1 MKISTTLS
9 ICSCLLVISGVL
21 TDASANQLA
30 AKEAGRSTVINA
42 RGENIAAGAVK
53 IRKAPAVSFETRRRL
68 PSAAT
73 GSGIIYAA
81 PEGGTTKV
89 YGGAGQ
95 SVMWMGDMAALMPTD
110 GAAQELTTYENGDV
124 YWKDPIFGL
133 PTSTYLKGKLADGK
147 FSLALPQPI
156 LEMEG
161 ETYYVYSLKM
171 EDVDGVSWFV
181 PDTDNTSISLAL
193 DSETGV
199 LTQEGDNMLG
209 ICNRAGDWQLVGQIE
224 MVLTPF
230 AKTVTYMPEDAGA
243 EDWAFR
249 YTVNDGNEGA
259 DVVKVGRKDDKLYI
273 SGLYPF
279 DKDACI
285 TAEIQGDKIYW
296 ESEQYFGNYGG
307 YFFYVYGGHKEVETY
322 VDEDD
327 VYHIEESIYYED
339 DATMAYDAEAKTI
352 SPIQDGQLI
361 MVSSGMTW
369 PLVQYEE
376 LSFKYQGEV
385 TDFTPAAPRI
395 LDYYDFDTELGMI
408 VLTLPIENVQGQVIN
423 SENISYEV
431 YVNDALLTFSP
442 DAYTA
447 FEKPMTRI
455 PYGFTDNNDITG
467 LGATRNIML
476 HQDGIESL
484 GVVCYYQLPDGSE
497 LASERATFAVAGIS
511 DATSES
517 PVAGTEYFDLSGRA
531 VKAPA
536 AGIYIKADTRA
547 DGSRA
552 VSKVVVR

>member
-9 ICSCLLVISGVL
+9 ICSCLLVVSGVL

-73 GSGIIYAA
+73 GSGIIYTA

-89 YGGAGQ
+89 YNGAGK
-95 SVMWMGDMAALMPTD
+95 SVMWFGNTATIMADD
-110 GAAQELTTYENGDV
+110 GAAQEITTYDNGDA
-124 YWKDPIFGL
+124 YWKDPMFGL
-133 PTSTYLKGKLADGK
+133 PTSTYLKGKVADGK
-147 FSLALPQPI
+147 FTVTLPQPI

-161 ETYYVYSLKM
+161 ETYYAYSLKM
-171 EDVDGVSWFV
+171 EMMEDGSWFV
-181 PDTDNTSISLAL
+181 PDTDNPSISLTL

-259 DVVKVGRKDDKLYI
+259 DVVKVGKKGNTLYI
-273 SGLYPF
+273 GGLYPF

-447 FEKPMTRI
+447 LEKPMTRI

-467 LGATRNIML
+467 SGATRNIML

-484 GVVCYYQLPDGSE
+484 GIVCYYQLPDGSE

-511 DATSES
+511 DASTES
-517 PVAGTEYFDLSGRA
+517 AVAGTEYFDLSGRA